1 MLPQLARKNGRSRRD
16 AGGFQRVAAGLV
28 EDDAAEAA
36 RDDHG
41 HFARRAIRRGEHR
54 GGGLSRLAAGLR
66 GIDAAVKQLKA
77 HHRAGVARAGLI
89 LPAVAGDGGAEQAGV
104 NARVAGVQPLAVGD
118 EHMLLAGDQPG
129 GNLHDARG
137 NGAGG
142 LIRLTQDVRAA
153 RGLHG
158 EERRF
163 DRVDIRMGAL
173 GQTHVARGF
182 GRIGHGRRRAI
193 RRAQQAGFAHVAGV
207 DVNGAQTVV
216 DAHACAVRAGE
227 RRVFNAPVAQGHG
240 KIAGILDENFGERAA
255 ARQRAGK
262 HALADR

>member
-1 MLPQLARKNGRSRRD
+1 
-16 AGGFQRVAAGLV
+16 
-28 EDDAAEAA
+28 
-36 RDDHG
+36 
-41 HFARRAIRRGEHR
+41 
-54 GGGLSRLAAGLR
+54 
-66 GIDAAVKQLKA
+66 
-77 HHRAGVARAGLI
+77 
-89 LPAVAGDGGAEQAGV
+89 
-104 NARVAGVQPLAVGD
+104 
-118 EHMLLAGDQPG
+118 MLLAGDQPG

-137 NGAGG
+137 DGAGG

-173 GQTHVARGF
+173 GQAHVARGF

-216 DAHACAVRAGE
+216 DANACAVRAGE
-227 RRVFNAPVAQGHG
+227 RRVFNAPIAQGHG